1 MSPVEEVALLQR
13 SRQGDDSAR
22 ETLYLQFF
30 SENKQVRGLL
40 SREISNPAD
49 REDVLHD
56 AYLSLIRSNSEFR
69 GESRLHTYVYR
80 IVQIAIL
87 QKRRSARADRE
98 DRMVRLTIQR
108 DGEER
113 ERELAITDYQYQ
125 EVDAGATAERLY
137 ALLPEPLRT
146 AFRLRVAE
154 ELSYEEI
161 AQITGAPINTVST
174 RIFKARAHLAKLFGA
189 PTGTPGEVEKN
200 LSGAGKKGVAGDH

>member
-1 MSPVEEVALLQR
+1 MSPAEEVTLLQR
-13 SRQGDDSAR
+13 SRQGDGSAR
-22 ETLYLQFF
+22 ETLYVQFF
-30 SENKQVRGLL
+30 SGNKQVRGLL
-40 SREISNPAD
+40 SREIGNPAD

-56 AYLSLIRSNSEFR
+56 AYLSLIRSKSEFR
-69 GESRLHTYVYR
+69 GDSRLHTYVYR

-87 QKRRSARADRE
+87 QKRRSARVDRE
-98 DRMVRLTIQR
+98 DRMVRLTIQM

-113 ERELAITDYQYQ
+113 ERELPITDYQYE

-174 RIFKARAHLAKLFGA
+174 RIFKARAHLAKFFGA
-189 PTGTPGEVEKN
+189 PPGTPGEGEKN
-200 LSGAGKKGVAGDH
+200 LSGAGKKGVAGGH